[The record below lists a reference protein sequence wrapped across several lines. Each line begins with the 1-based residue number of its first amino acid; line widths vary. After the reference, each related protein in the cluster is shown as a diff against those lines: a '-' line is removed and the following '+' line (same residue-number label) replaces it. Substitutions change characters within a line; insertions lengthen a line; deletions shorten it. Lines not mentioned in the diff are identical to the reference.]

1 MKSKELQE
9 NRIGPVNPFAL
20 GNVFIEAAKKLGWMV
35 EEQVERQRRY
45 YITPQ
50 GFAEMEKLGL
60 ELQRVLHYRPMTP
73 LPENA
78 PSRHE
83 RPMPPPGSPPARP
96 MHSRPQHSRHQ
107 GQLPNRQ
114 EDQQH
119 NRQEGQQHD
128 RQHSRPHDRQRGR
141 HPDRHRH

>member
-1 MKSKELQE
+1 MKSKEPQE
-9 NRIGPVNPFAL
+9 NHIGPVNPFAL
-20 GNVFIEAAKKLGWMV
+20 GNVFIEAAKKLGWML

-73 LPENA
+73 LPENT

-96 MHSRPQHSRHQ
+96 MHSRPQHSRHE
-107 GQLPNRQ
+107 G
-114 EDQQH
+114 QQH
-119 NRQEGQQHD
+119 NRQEGQQHNRHEGQQQD

-141 HPDRHRH
+141 HPDRPRH